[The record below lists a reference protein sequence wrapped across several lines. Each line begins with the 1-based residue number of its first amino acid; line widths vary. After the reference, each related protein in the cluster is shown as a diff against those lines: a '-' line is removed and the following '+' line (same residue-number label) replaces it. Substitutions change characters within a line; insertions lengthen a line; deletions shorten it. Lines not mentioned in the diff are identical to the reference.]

1 MDVYTRRRIKDI
13 VGRLLIALVGLAAL
27 FPLFHIFISI
37 AYNGVKVIATSGIVE
52 FLTRTPNPAS
62 PHNPGGIGPAL
73 AGSLALAVVA
83 TAIAIPIALN
93 AAIFISEFRGSPA
106 SRFAL
111 LLSLLLVEFPTII
124 VGLYVYAVVVEP
136 MKRFSLLAGSIAL
149 ALVMLPYVVTQA
161 SEALRQIPRDLREA
175 AYSLG
180 LPRLKTVYRLM
191 LGIARRGILV
201 GVLIG
206 LAKALGE
213 TAPLLFTVY
222 GAFNTYPTSLL
233 DPGAAVPLLIY
244 IYAQQ
249 PGEGYQAIAWGAA
262 FILLVMVTGIVL
274 VAKKLVPR
282 VHL

>member
-1 MDVYTRRRIKDI
+1 MDVYTRRRIKDV

-52 FLTRTPNPAS
+52 FLTGTPNPAS

-73 AGSLALAVVA
+73 AGSLVLAVVA

-249 PGEGYQAIAWGAA
+249 PGEGYQALAWGAA

>member
-1 MDVYTRRRIKDI
+1 MYTRRKIKDA
-13 VGRLLIALVGLAAL
+13 VGRLLIALIGLFAL
-27 FPLFHIFISI
+27 FPLLHIFISI
-37 AYNGVKVIATSGIVE
+37 AYNGVRVIVATGVVE
-52 FLTRTPNPAS
+52 FLTSIPNPVN
-62 PHNPGGIGPAL
+62 PGNPGGIGPAIL
-73 AGSLALAVVA
+73 GSLVLAVMA

-93 AAIFISEFRGSPA
+93 TAIFVSEFRGSPA
-106 SRFAL
+106 SRL
-111 LLSLLLVEFPTII
+111 TILLSLLLVEFPTIL
-124 VGLYVYAVVVEP
+124 VGLFVYAVVVEP

-149 ALVMLPYVVTQA
+149 ALVMLPYIVAQA

-180 LPRLKTVYRLM
+180 LSRLKTVYRLM
-191 LGIARRGILV
+191 LGMTRRGILV

-222 GAFNTYPTSLL
+222 GAFNTYPQSIL
-233 DPGAAVPLLIY
+233 DPGAAIPLLIY

-249 PGEGYQAIAWGAA
+249 PGEGYQALAWGAA
-262 FILLVMVTGIVL
+262 FILLVMVTSIVL
-274 VAKKLVPR
+274 AAKKLVPR

>member
-1 MDVYTRRRIKDI
+1 MYTRRKIKDA
-13 VGRLLIALVGLAAL
+13 VGRLLIALIGLFAL
-27 FPLFHIFISI
+27 FPLLHIFISI
-37 AYNGVKVIATSGIVE
+37 AYNGVRVIVATGVVE
-52 FLTRTPNPAS
+52 FLTSIPNPVN
-62 PHNPGGIGPAL
+62 PGNPGGIGPAIL
-73 AGSLALAVVA
+73 GSLVLAVMA

-93 AAIFISEFRGSPA
+93 TAIFVSEFRGSPA
-106 SRFAL
+106 SRL
-111 LLSLLLVEFPTII
+111 TILLSLLLVEFPTIL
-124 VGLYVYAVVVEP
+124 VGLFVYAVVVEP

-180 LPRLKTVYRLM
+180 LSRLKTVYRLM

-201 GVLIG
+201 GALIG

-222 GAFNTYPTSLL
+222 GAFNTYPQTIL

-249 PGEGYQAIAWGAA
+249 PGEGYQALAWGAA
-262 FILLVMVTGIVL
+262 FILLVMVTSIVL
-274 VAKKLVPR
+274 IAKKLVPR

>member
-1 MDVYTRRRIKDI
+1 VDVYTRRRIKDV

-73 AGSLALAVVA
+73 AGSLVLAVVA

>member
-1 MDVYTRRRIKDI
+1 MGMYMRRRIIDV

-27 FPLFHIFISI
+27 FPLFHIFASI
-37 AYNGVKVIATSGIVE
+37 AYNGVKVIAASGIVE
-52 FLTRTPNPAS
+52 FLTGTPNPAN

-73 AGSLALAVVA
+73 VGSLILAVVA
-83 TAIAIPIALN
+83 IAIAIPIALN
-93 AAIFISEFRGSPA
+93 AAIFISEFRGSSA

-111 LLSLLLVEFPTII
+111 LLSLLLVEFPTIL

-180 LPRLKTVYRLM
+180 LSRLKTVYRLM

-201 GVLIG
+201 GALIG

-222 GAFNTYPTSLL
+222 GAFNTYPQTIL

-249 PGEGYQAIAWGAA
+249 PGEGYQALAWGAA
-262 FILLVMVTGIVL
+262 FILLVMVTSIVL
-274 VAKKLVPR
+274 IAKKLVPR

>member
-1 MDVYTRRRIKDI
+1 MYTRRKIKDA
-13 VGRLLIALVGLAAL
+13 VGRLLIALIGLFAL
-27 FPLFHIFISI
+27 FPLLHIFISI
-37 AYNGVKVIATSGIVE
+37 AYNGVRVIVATGVVE
-52 FLTRTPNPAS
+52 FLTSIPNPVN
-62 PHNPGGIGPAL
+62 PGNPGGIGPAIL
-73 AGSLALAVVA
+73 GSLVLAVMA

-93 AAIFISEFRGSPA
+93 TAIFVSEFRGSPA
-106 SRFAL
+106 SRL
-111 LLSLLLVEFPTII
+111 TILLSLLLVEFPTIL
-124 VGLYVYAVVVEP
+124 VGLFVYAVVVEP

-149 ALVMLPYVVTQA
+149 ALVMLPYIVAQA

-180 LPRLKTVYRLM
+180 LSRLKTVYRLM
-191 LGIARRGILV
+191 LGMTRRGILV

-222 GAFNTYPTSLL
+222 GAFNTYPQSIL
-233 DPGAAVPLLIY
+233 DPGAAIPLLIY

-249 PGEGYQAIAWGAA
+249 PGEGYQALAWGAA
-262 FILLVMVTGIVL
+262 FILLVMVTSIVL

-282 VHL
+282 VYL